1 MDDLSPAESSKNIEK
16 LREMSGLLLAAQE
29 LVLRAREVERSFNF
43 RVKLAEKTNN
53 CVYPLAAVLD
63 ELELGLRRW
72 S

>member
-1 MDDLSPAESSKNIEK
+1 
-16 LREMSGLLLAAQE
+16 MSGLLLGAQE